1 MNDIVT
7 FLQKAE
13 HPLDQVVV
21 GLVRTAKTH
30 DTVAKVLAS
39 VRAADLGPDS
49 NAVVDEL
56 IKLVSKTQ
64 VIVGNR

>member
-1 MNDIVT
+1 MNEIVT
-7 FLQKAE
+7 FLQKLE
-13 HPLDQVVV
+13 NPLDQTVV
-21 GLVRTAKTH
+21 GLVRTSKTL

-39 VRAADLGPDS
+39 IRAADLGPDS